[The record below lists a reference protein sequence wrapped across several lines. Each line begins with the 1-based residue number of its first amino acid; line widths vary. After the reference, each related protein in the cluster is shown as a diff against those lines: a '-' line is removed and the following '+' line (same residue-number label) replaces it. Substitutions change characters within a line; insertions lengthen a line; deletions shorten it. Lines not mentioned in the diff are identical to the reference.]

1 MRATERKVWRKL
13 QLAASAL
20 VPTLALLADVHS
32 DTVAV
37 FANMAA
43 ALADSNVSE
52 FMKPS
57 DKEMPGYDTLK
68 AEIASL
74 ITQYQVSSSIEPM
87 KEEGDDSKRSVDLD
101 WYLQIRSQLDNGPIT
116 VRRKV
121 IHCELRK
128 EGKHWQIVSLQ
139 PIDFFAPAKVEK

>member
-1 MRATERKVWRKL
+1 MRAIVL
-13 QLAASAL
+13 SAVAL
-20 VPTLALLADVHS
+20 ICLLADVHS

-37 FANMAA
+37 FASMAA

-52 FMKPS
+52 FMKPC
-57 DKEMPGYDTLK
+57 DKDMPDYDALK
-68 AEIASL
+68 AEIGSL
-74 ITQYQVSSSIEPM
+74 LTGNQVSSSVEPM
-87 KEEGDDSKRSVDLD
+87 NEEGDDSKRSVDLD

-128 EGKHWQIVSLQ
+128 EGKHWKVVSLQ
-139 PIDFFAPAKVEK
+139 PMDFFAPAKVEK